1 MTDFPENSSGVIGL
15 AWFWREDYPRLLGI
29 FEDAHEMPA
38 TWEEWEQAAKKVEN
52 RFKAEGYAV
61 ERVHIDPDT
70 FPAWCRSA
78 GVRIVA
84 SARSR
89 FTAETVASRHAV
101 RK

>member
-15 AWFWREDYPRLLGI
+15 AWFWREEYPRLLGI
-29 FEDAHEMPA
+29 FEDAQEMHD

-52 RFKAEGYAV
+52 HLKAEGYVV

-89 FTAETVASRHAV
+89 FTAETVANRHAAG
-101 RK
+101 K